1 MVSDNS
7 PYGLLIVSASDKFA
21 ESIREITAHYR
32 FEGFR
37 TVATCGEAR
46 RSLMEGN
53 FDALIVN
60 TPAGDEFGCD
70 FATDMALNTN
80 VGVLLLVRNEIYE
93 EVFSKTLQSGV
104 MVLPKPLNRSAFCLS
119 LELLGAQAVRLR
131 RAESEKKKLEAKL
144 EEVRVVSRA
153 KCLLME
159 NMNISENDAHKYIE
173 RQAMNSRKSRRE
185 FSEEILRLYLG

>member
-46 RSLMEGN
+46 RCLMEGN

-80 VGVLLLVRNEIYE
+80 VGVLLLVRNATDKFF
-93 EVFSKTLQSGV
+93 V
-104 MVLPKPLNRSAFCLS
+104 NRYTIATRTSASALS
-119 LELLGAQAVRLR
+119 A
-131 RAESEKKKLEAKL
+131 
-144 EEVRVVSRA
+144 
-153 KCLLME
+153 
-159 NMNISENDAHKYIE
+159 ISEDEDAVDT
-173 RQAMNSRKSRRE
+173 
-185 FSEEILRLYLG
+185 